1 MLIYAD
7 ECIVTVD
14 QWEMLGNV
22 AISFHIFLL
31 ESAISSFLSVSEPST
46 NNYFNAKVDYCLL
59 LGDPQKS

>member
-1 MLIYAD
+1 
-7 ECIVTVD
+7 
-14 QWEMLGNV
+14 MLGNV